1 MKLDYTKKNILN
13 GALIFCIGD
22 TVASLILNEFSLIR
36 LFGISIIGG
45 TIYAFEVPNVFN
57 WIEINTASKSDFN
70 KKILKCIY
78 AVLYFNPL
86 WIARHLFFIN
96 VLNLQWNEITWD
108 LISIGLNSFLW
119 NLPLGLTANYIIQN
133 KIKLKWRF
141 IASSTY
147 SAIMAIYYALSNY
160 FFK

>member
-1 MKLDYTKKNILN
+1 MKLSYTRKNILN

-22 TVASLILNEFSLIR
+22 TAASFILNEFSLIR
-36 LFGISIIGG
+36 FFGISIIGG

-57 WIEINTASKSDFN
+57 WIEINTASKSDFY

-96 VLNLQWNEITWD
+96 VLKLQWNEINWE
-108 LISIGLNSFLW
+108 LLSIGLHSFLW

-141 IASSTY
+141 IVSASY
-147 SAIMAIYYALSNY
+147 SSIMAIYYALSNY
-160 FFK
+160 LFK